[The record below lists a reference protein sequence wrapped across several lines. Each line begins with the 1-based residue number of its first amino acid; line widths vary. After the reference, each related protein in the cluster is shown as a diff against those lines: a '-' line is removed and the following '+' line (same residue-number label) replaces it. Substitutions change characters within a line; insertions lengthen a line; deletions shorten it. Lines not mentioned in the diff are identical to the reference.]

1 MQIYKVTAGLL
12 LPVLIEAQSSTR
24 NATIAHTINSM
35 AAAPTTELGQQ
46 IEIVLSITFL
56 VIGVMFS
63 FIKGT
68 YSVLLWMLWPV
79 ITICRML
86 YQVFISGPYRVVA
99 HIMHVL
105 YPVATFCFAAAC
117 FGLLIGGFA
126 GIASEAISSFFIAIT
141 WGGGGT
147 SKVLSAVADTTPSQP
162 PLVSAT
168 TSRSTTPRPV
178 AERLMEF
185 GRRKSKDLLPSAL
198 SSSASSIADQGGY
211 FGEWTNHRA
220 SFRTRRLS
228 YLDSEDMPDDDDG
241 RSETSWDND
250 DDDTFT
256 ISPAHPT
263 SRLRR

>member
-1 MQIYKVTAGLL
+1 MQVCKITAGLL
-12 LPVLIEAQSSTR
+12 LPVLIEAQTSTR

-46 IEIVLSITFL
+46 IEVTLSIVFL

-63 FIKGT
+63 FMKGT
-68 YSVLLWMLWPV
+68 YSVLLWILWPL

-126 GIASEAISSFFIAIT
+126 GIASEALSTFFITIT

-147 SKVLSAVADTTPSQP
+147 SKVLSAVADSTPSQP
-162 PLVSAT
+162 PVSAT

-178 AERLMEF
+178 TERIMEF
-185 GRRKSKDLLPSAL
+185 GRRKSRDLLPSTL
-198 SSSASSIADQGGY
+198 SSSASSIADQGY
-211 FGEWTNHRA
+211 FGEWANNRP
-220 SFRTRRLS
+220 SFHTRRLS
-228 YLDSEDMPDDDDG
+228 YLDSEDMPDDDDR

-263 SRLRR
+263 TRLRR

>member
-1 MQIYKVTAGLL
+1 MQVCKITAGLL
-12 LPVLIEAQSSTR
+12 LPVLIEAQTSTR

-35 AAAPTTELGQQ
+35 TAAPTTELGQQ
-46 IEIVLSITFL
+46 IEVTLSIVFL

-63 FIKGT
+63 FMKGT
-68 YSVLLWMLWPV
+68 YSVLLWILWPL

-126 GIASEAISSFFIAIT
+126 GIASEALSSFFIAIT

-147 SKVLSAVADTTPSQP
+147 SKVLSAVADSTPSQLP
-162 PLVSAT
+162 VSAT

-185 GRRKSKDLLPSAL
+185 GRRKSRDLLPSTL
-198 SSSASSIADQGGY
+198 SSSASSIAADQGY
-211 FGEWTNHRA
+211 FGEWTNNRP

-263 SRLRR
+263 TRLRR

>member
-1 MQIYKVTAGLL
+1 MQICKITAGLL

-24 NATIAHTINSM
+24 NATITHTINSM
-35 AAAPTTELGQQ
+35 AAAPTTEIGQQ
-46 IEIVLSITFL
+46 IEVVLSITFL
-56 VIGVMFS
+56 IMGVMFS
-63 FIKGT
+63 FMKGT
-68 YSVLLWMLWPV
+68 YSVVLWMLWPA
-79 ITICRML
+79 ITICQML

-147 SKVLSAVADTTPSQP
+147 NKVLSAVADTTPSQP
-162 PLVSAT
+162 PPVSAT
-168 TSRSTTPRPV
+168 TSRSATPV

-185 GRRKSKDLLPSAL
+185 GRRKSRDLLPSAL
-198 SSSASSIADQGGY
+198 SSSASSIADQGY
-211 FGEWTNHRA
+211 FGEWSNRA

-228 YLDSEDMPDDDDG
+228 YLDSEDLPDDDDG

-256 ISPAHPT
+256 ISPAT
-263 SRLRR
+263 RLRR